1 MHPCTSFLRRLDM
14 SKSTEFTL
22 LFVALTTLVVYTGI
36 LCAQADCNTT
46 IVSFGPVT
54 HVDLSY

>member
-1 MHPCTSFLRRLDM
+1 M